1 MAWTPPRDHTATRA
15 QMKPT
20 KQQARQRAA
29 WRDKTDADEDTSTN
43 ERQAFAHT
51 CDDAHVHTT
60 TDDR

>member
-1 MAWTPPRDHTATRA
+1 
-15 QMKPT
+15 MKPT
-20 KQQARQRAA
+20 KQQAQQRAA
-29 WRDKTDADEDTSTN
+29 RRDKTDADEDTSTN